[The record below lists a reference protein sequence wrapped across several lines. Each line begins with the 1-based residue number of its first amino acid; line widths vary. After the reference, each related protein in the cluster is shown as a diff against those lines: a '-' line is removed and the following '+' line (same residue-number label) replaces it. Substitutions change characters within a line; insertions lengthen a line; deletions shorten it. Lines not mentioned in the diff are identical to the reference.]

1 MTLEAQQL
9 TKRYGTK
16 TALSDVSFTL
26 HEGVYAL
33 LGPNGAGKTT
43 LMNILAG
50 VLSPTAGRALW
61 NGEAIDSPGADYRAR
76 LGFLPQTPGMYNTFT
91 AAQYLRYM
99 AALKGVFSGRGERAA
114 LDQHI
119 DELLRQVNLSD
130 EARRRVGTFSGGMR
144 QRLGVAQA
152 LLGDPDVLILDE
164 PTAGL
169 DPQERMRLRN
179 LVSTLAPTHIVLWST
194 HIVSDVENM
203 AQQILLLSGGK
214 LLAMG
219 TAAALLSQIEGQVWT
234 LAVPMADAARFQ
246 AQFPVSNVT
255 WQEDKTVLRLLA
267 PRRPAP
273 EATVAQPDL
282 EDLYLFHFKEKNL

>member
-1 MTLEAQQL
+1 MTLDAQQL
-9 TKRYGTK
+9 TKRYGAK
-16 TALSDVSFTL
+16 TALADVSFTL

-50 VLSPTAGRALW
+50 ILSPTAGRALW
-61 NGEAIDSPGADYRAR
+61 NGQTIEALGAAYRAR

-114 LDQHI
+114 LDRHV

-203 AQQILLLSGGK
+203 AQQILLLRGGE

-219 TAAALLSQIEGQVWT
+219 TAAALLSQVEGQVWT
-234 LAVPMADAARFQ
+234 LAVPTADAARLQ

-255 WQEDKTVLRLLA
+255 WQEDKTVLRLLS
-267 PRRPAP
+267 PQRPSS
-273 EATVAQPDL
+273 EAVAAQPDL
-282 EDLYLFHFKEKNL
+282 EDLYLFHFKEKTL